1 MVNRIPWHSWVRWS
15 LVVIL
20 ALGGLTIALLSA
32 TNHGFQ
38 VCEDLVARVGTKP
51 AVRSCRPL
59 GATDAPFLVGLLL
72 VVLLL
77 MPDFTRISIVGFVE
91 LERKVTVQE
100 EKTRTLETQ
109 VIALQTVQASASARV
124 IHAENLFLRESDD
137 PESVLNSIEDKRR
150 EFDG

>member
-1 MVNRIPWHSWVRWS
+1 
-15 LVVIL
+15 
-20 ALGGLTIALLSA
+20 
-32 TNHGFQ
+32 
-38 VCEDLVARVGTKP
+38 
-51 AVRSCRPL
+51 
-59 GATDAPFLVGLLL
+59 
-72 VVLLL
+72 